1 MRKTYKELISN
12 LEENQIFVFG
22 SNPVGINGNA
32 ARMTGGA
39 ALIANLNG
47 WVIQNEILDNCVSI
61 TGKSYGIT
69 TVSYP
74 GKRLSKT
81 AKEIIQNISKFYDF
95 ALINPDKEFLVAY
108 NGENP
113 TFRSLNGYSA
123 EEMAAFFSRHTIP
136 SNVVFEENF
145 SKLLHPINL
154 NPLF

>member
-1 MRKTYKELISN
+1 MEIKIIQMRKTYKELISN

-95 ALINPDKEFLVAY
+95 ALINPD
-108 NGENP
+108 
-113 TFRSLNGYSA
+113 SLKKFTNLI
-123 EEMAAFFSRHTIP
+123 FS
-136 SNVVFEENF
+136 
-145 SKLLHPINL
+145 
-154 NPLF
+154 PLFLLLIFKSE